1 MVPVNQPVLVAMMQQ
16 VTLFKNILF
25 QAGLSP
31 SPPSMAVF
39 WADLK
44 QQHHDVS
51 MPYMVQLA
59 ELGLMI
65 PINTACC
72 ERGFS
77 TYNIIKSKLRNQL
90 KIMQIDSFMR
100 IKALSEPSKE
110 QDPMKPLRAF
120 DTFDFDAASKSY
132 LDFQARRAW

>member
-1 MVPVNQPVLVAMMQQ
+1 MKVAEFDSAQLKCIVMHVSGGKAEQWFPVNQPVLVAMMQQ
-16 VTLFKNILF
+16 FSLVKNVLF
-25 QAGLSP
+25 QASLSP

-39 WADLK
+39 WAEFK

-65 PINTACC
+65 PVNTACC

-90 KIMQIDSFMR
+90 KIMQIDSFIWLYSVPVTE
-100 IKALSEPSKE
+100 IKKVA
-110 QDPMKPLRAF
+110 
-120 DTFDFDAASKSY
+120 
-132 LDFQARRAW
+132 